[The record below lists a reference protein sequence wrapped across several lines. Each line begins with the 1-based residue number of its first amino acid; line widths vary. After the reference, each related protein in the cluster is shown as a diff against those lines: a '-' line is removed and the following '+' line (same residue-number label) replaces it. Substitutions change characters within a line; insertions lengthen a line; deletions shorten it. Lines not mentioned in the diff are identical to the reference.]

1 MAELSVTATSVR
13 DCAVCGK
20 TFAPTRADAQYCSGA
35 CRQTAYRK
43 RVTDNQVSAVPAATV
58 TDNGDV
64 RDAQQ
69 IEATPVSAPEPV
81 PSAETARTPTIR
93 NRSVCGARRLPALR
107 GLRRRPLSMFSAQMP
122 SICLDEGAAPLS
134 EASQSR
140 KNTISLEVIW
150 KSSTSRVVVR
160 ATSFS
165 YTPGGH
171 KCLRVKRCRREG
183 VPIYDPPR
191 SRLPGCCHYQLSG
204 LRALRRARANDPED
218 AALPTQ
224 DRIHPSPASVRR

>member
-1 MAELSVTATSVR
+1 MAELSVTATSLR

-81 PSAETARTPTIR
+81 PSAETARTPPSVTD
-93 NRSVCGARRLPALR
+93 RSPEPAGSRHCAVCGDDPYQCFPLR
-107 GLRRRPLSMFSAQMP
+107 CPLS
-122 SICLDEGAAPLS
+122 
-134 EASQSR
+134 AS
-140 KNTISLEVIW
+140 T
-150 KSSTSRVVVR
+150 
-160 ATSFS
+160 
-165 YTPGGH
+165 
-171 KCLRVKRCRREG
+171 RE
-183 VPIYDPPR
+183 
-191 SRLPGCCHYQLSG
+191 RLH
-204 LRALRRARANDPED
+204 
-218 AALPTQ
+218 
-224 DRIHPSPASVRR
+224 